1 MRIISDQVIR
11 NLRISPVTC
20 IEWIKESLSI
30 KSGAELPVKLGVHPS
45 DGEFF
50 TSMPCLLPPTP
61 PKSTDNQENGSLNLK
76 RRYFGL
82 KLVHRLLSAVPSLG
96 SNLLL
101 YDATTGE
108 LLALMD
114 ADWITAMRTGALSA
128 AAAKSLR
135 MSNAKTYG
143 FIGLG
148 NTARA
153 TLLCILEQEP
163 ERKFEVKLLRYK
175 DQHISF
181 KERFKGYSNVTFT
194 ECDNINELAE
204 TSDVLFSCITHAE
217 GNVVEDVSL
226 FKSGITII
234 PVHTQGFM
242 NCDIV
247 FDRVF
252 GDDTNHV
259 KGFRYFNQFK
269 RYNEIGEVFAGKD
282 PGREND
288 EQRIIN
294 YNYGLG
300 LHDVVYAAK
309 IYELTEMQD
318 LPTIDLFKETN
329 KFWI

>member
-11 NLRISPVTC
+11 TLGISPVTC
-20 IEWIKESLSI
+20 VEWVKESLSI
-30 KSGAELPVKLGVHPS
+30 KAGAELPVKMGVHPAE
-45 DGEFF
+45 GEFF
-50 TSMPCLLPPTP
+50 TSMPCLLPPP
-61 PKSTDNQENGSLNLK
+61 IQDVNSQVDSGIKLN

-82 KLVHRLLSAVPSLG
+82 KLVHRLLAAVPSLG

-101 YDATTGE
+101 YDASTGE

-128 AAAKSLR
+128 ASAKYLR
-135 MSNAKTYG
+135 KSDAKVYG

-153 TLLCILEQEP
+153 TLLCLLEQEP
-163 ERKFEVKLLRYK
+163 ECLFEVKLLKYK
-175 DQHISF
+175 DQHKSF
-181 KERFKGYSNVTFT
+181 EERFHSYKNVTFT
-194 ECDNINELAE
+194 ECDDVNELSN

-217 GNVVEDVSL
+217 GNVVKDVSY
-226 FKSGITII
+226 FKKGITII

-242 NCDIV
+242 NCDTV
-247 FDRVF
+247 FDRIF

-269 RYNEIGEVFAGKD
+269 GYNEIGEVFAGRDK
-282 PGREND
+282 GREND

-309 IYELTEMQD
+309 IYELLEPQE
-318 LPTIDLFKETN
+318 LPTINLFKETR

>member
-11 NLRISPVTC
+11 NLGISPVSC
-20 IEWIKESLSI
+20 VEWVKESLSI
-30 KSGAELPVKLGVHPS
+30 KSGAELPVKMGVHPAE
-45 DGEFF
+45 GEFF
-50 TSMPCLLPPTP
+50 TSMPCLLPPP
-61 PKSTDNQENGSLNLK
+61 IQDIDSQVNSGLKLK

-82 KLVHRLLSAVPSLG
+82 KLVHRLLTAVPSLG

-101 YDATTGE
+101 YDASSGD

-135 MSNAKTYG
+135 KKNAKTYG

-153 TLLCILEQEP
+153 TLLCLLEQEP
-163 ERKFEVKLLRYK
+163 HEKFDVKLLRYK
-175 DQHISF
+175 DQHESF
-181 KERFKGYSNVTFT
+181 EERFKDYSNVTFT
-194 ECDNINELAE
+194 ESDDVNELAE
-204 TSDVLFSCITHAE
+204 SSDVLFSCITHAE
-217 GNVVEDVSL
+217 GNVVKDVAT
-226 FKSGITII
+226 FKQGITII

-242 NCDIV
+242 NCDTV
-247 FDRVF
+247 FDRIF

-259 KGFRYFNQFK
+259 RGFRYFSQFK
-269 RYNEIGEVFAGKD
+269 GYNEIGEVFAGRD
-282 PGREND
+282 HGREND

-309 IYELTEMQD
+309 IYELTENQD
-318 LPTIDLFKETN
+318 LPTINLFKETR

>member
-1 MRIISDQVIR
+1 MKIISDVDIR

-20 IEWIKESLSI
+20 ISWIKESLSI
-30 KSGAELPVKLGVHPS
+30 KAYAELPVKMGVHPA

-50 TSMPCLLPPTP
+50 TSMPCLLPPLDK
-61 PKSTDNQENGSLNLK
+61 KSDYQVKTNNHFK

-96 SNLLL
+96 SDLLL
-101 YDATTGE
+101 YDASSGE

-114 ADWITAMRTGALSA
+114 ADWITTMRTGALAA
-128 AAAKSLR
+128 AAAKALR
-135 MSNAKTYG
+135 KSDAKVYG

-153 TLLCILEQEP
+153 SLLCLLEQEP
-163 ERKFEVKLLRYK
+163 DNHFEVKLLRYK

-181 KERFKGYSNVTFT
+181 IERFKDYHNVSFT
-194 ECDNINELAE
+194 ICDNLKEMAE
-204 TSDVLFSCITHAE
+204 TSDVLFSCITHSD
-217 GNVVEDVSL
+217 GNLIDDASL
-226 FKSGITII
+226 FKPGITLI
-234 PVHTQGFM
+234 PIHTQGFM
-242 NCDIV
+242 NCDTV
-247 FDRVF
+247 FDRIF

-259 KGFRYFNQFK
+259 SGFKYFKQF
-269 RYNEIGEVFAGKD
+269 RNYNEIGEVFAGRD
-282 PGREND
+282 IGRQSD

-300 LHDVVYAAK
+300 LHDVVFAGK
-309 IYELTEMQD
+309 IFELTED
-318 LPTIDLFKETN
+318 KVFPEIDLYKESN

>member
-1 MRIISDQVIR
+1 MS
-11 NLRISPVTC
+11 
-20 IEWIKESLSI
+20 
-30 KSGAELPVKLGVHPS
+30 
-45 DGEFF
+45 F
-50 TSMPCLLPPTP
+50 TP
-61 PKSTDNQENGSLNLK
+61 PIQDNDSQVNSGLKLK

-82 KLVHRLLSAVPSLG
+82 KLVHRLLTAVPSLG

-101 YDATTGE
+101 YDASSGD
-108 LLALMD
+108 LRALMD

-135 MSNAKTYG
+135 KKNAKTYG

-153 TLLCILEQEP
+153 TLLCLLEQEP
-163 ERKFEVKLLRYK
+163 NEKFDVKLLRYK
-175 DQHISF
+175 DQHESF
-181 KERFKGYSNVTFT
+181 EERFKDYSNVTFA
-194 ECDNINELAE
+194 ESDDVNELAE

-217 GNVVEDVSL
+217 GNVVKDVAT
-226 FKSGITII
+226 FKQGITII

-242 NCDIV
+242 NCDTV
-247 FDRVF
+247 FDRIF

-259 KGFRYFNQFK
+259 RGFRYFSQFK
-269 RYNEIGEVFAGKD
+269 GYNEIGEVFTGRD
-282 PGREND
+282 HGREND

-309 IYELTEMQD
+309 IYELTENQD
-318 LPTIDLFKETN
+318 LPTINLYKETR

>member
-11 NLRISPVTC
+11 NLGVSPVTC
-20 IEWIKESLSI
+20 VEWVKEALAI
-30 KSGAELPVKLGVHPS
+30 KSGAELPVKIGVHPA

-50 TSMPCLLPPTP
+50 TSMPCLLPPIQDVN
-61 PKSTDNQENGSLNLK
+61 KQVNSGLQLK

-82 KLVHRLLSAVPSLG
+82 KLVHRLLTAIPSLG

-101 YDATTGE
+101 YDASTGE

-128 AAAKSLR
+128 ASAKSLR
-135 MSNAKTYG
+135 KSDAKVYG

-153 TLLCILEQEP
+153 TLLCLLEQEP
-163 ERKFEVKLLRYK
+163 KRHFEVKLLKYK
-175 DQHISF
+175 DQHILF
-181 KERFKGYSNVTFT
+181 EKRFLGYNNVTFT
-194 ECDNINELAE
+194 ECDDVNELAKS
-204 TSDVLFSCITHAE
+204 SDVLFSCITHAE
-217 GNVVEDVSL
+217 GDVVKNVSD
-226 FKSGITII
+226 FKQGITII

-242 NCDIV
+242 NCDTV
-247 FDRVF
+247 FDRIF

-269 RYNEIGEVFAGKD
+269 GYNEIGEVFAGRD
-282 PGREND
+282 HGREND

-300 LHDVVYAAK
+300 LHDVVFASK
-309 IYELTEMQD
+309 IYELTED
-318 LPTIDLFKETN
+318 LVLPEVALFRESN
-329 KFWI
+329 KYWV

>member
-1 MRIISDQVIR
+1 M
-11 NLRISPVTC
+11 
-20 IEWIKESLSI
+20 ESSL
-30 KSGAELPVKLGVHPS
+30 H
-45 DGEFF
+45 
-50 TSMPCLLPPTP
+50 PCLVFYPPLVQE
-61 PKSTDNQENGSLNLK
+61 SGNQIDSGLKLK

-101 YDATTGE
+101 YDASTGE

-135 MSNAKTYG
+135 KSESKVYG

-153 TLLCILEQEP
+153 TLLCLLEQEP
-163 ERKFEVKLLRYK
+163 ERHFEVMLQKYK
-175 DQHISF
+175 DQHILF
-181 KERFKGYSNVTFT
+181 EERFKDYSNVTFT
-194 ECDNINELAE
+194 ATEDVSALAKN
-204 TSDVLFSCITHAE
+204 SDVLFSCITHAE
-217 GNVVEDVSL
+217 GNVVDDVNK
-226 FKSGITII
+226 FKKGITII

-242 NCDIV
+242 NCDTE
-247 FDRVF
+247 FDRIF
-252 GDDTNHV
+252 GDDTKHV
-259 KGFRYFNQFK
+259 SGFRYFNQFK
-269 RYNEIGEVFAGKD
+269 SYNEIGEVFAGRD

-300 LHDVVYAAK
+300 LHDVVFAAK
-309 IYELTEMQD
+309 IYELTEDKD
-318 LPTIDLFKETN
+318 LPTINLYKETR
-329 KFWI
+329 KFWV

>member
-1 MRIISDQVIR
+1 MAS
-11 NLRISPVTC
+11 
-20 IEWIKESLSI
+20 SL
-30 KSGAELPVKLGVHPS
+30 H
-45 DGEFF
+45 
-50 TSMPCLLPPTP
+50 PCLVFYPPP
-61 PKSTDNQENGSLNLK
+61 IQDIDSQVNGGLKLK

-82 KLVHRLLSAVPSLG
+82 KLVHRLLTAVPSLG

-101 YDATTGE
+101 YDATTGD

-128 AAAKSLR
+128 AAARSLR
-135 MSNAKTYG
+135 SSNANTYG

-153 TLLCILEQEP
+153 TMLCLLEMEP
-163 ERKFEVKLLRYK
+163 ERKFNIKLLRYK
-175 DQHISF
+175 DQTASF
-181 KERFKGYSNVTFT
+181 VERFKDYPNASFSEFDDV
-194 ECDNINELAE
+194 NELAE
-204 TSDVLFSCITHAE
+204 TSDVLFSCITHAD
-217 GNVVEDVSL
+217 GNVVEDVSR
-226 FKSGITII
+226 FKPGITII

-242 NCDIV
+242 NCDTV
-247 FDRVF
+247 FDRIF

-259 KGFRYFNQFK
+259 RGFRYFNQFK
-269 RYNEIGEVFAGKD
+269 GYNEIGEVFAGRD

-309 IYELTEMQD
+309 IYELTENQD
-318 LPTIDLFKETN
+318 LPTINLFKETR